1 MIILLLTMLTHDRSH
16 HHHSH
21 QFILPHNNNIIIITI
36 IIIIITIII
45 IILYT
50 GTLTQNRM
58 TVVEAWIGGTSYST
72 APSAEDLPPSIV
84 QLIADGVAINSTGR
98 RILILMIR

>member
-1 MIILLLTMLTHDRSH
+1 MIILLLTIITHDRYHH

-21 QFILPHNNNIIIITI
+21 QFILPHNN

-45 IILYT
+45 TVIIILLLYT

>member
-1 MIILLLTMLTHDRSH
+1 MIVIIIISIIID
-16 HHHSH
+16 
-21 QFILPHNNNIIIITI
+21 NIIIIL
-36 IIIIITIII
+36 
-45 IILYT
+45 LYT

>member
-1 MIILLLTMLTHDRSH
+1 MIV
-16 HHHSH
+16 
-21 QFILPHNNNIIIITI
+21 I
-36 IIIIITIII
+36 IIIIIIIDNIII
-45 IILYT
+45 ILLYT

-98 RILILMIR
+98 KILILIMIRSF

>member
-16 HHHSH
+16 
-21 QFILPHNNNIIIITI
+21 QFILPHNNIIIIITI
-36 IIIIITIII
+36 IIIIIFIII
-45 IILYT
+45 LLYT